1 MATRDDNDREGN
13 DKESQKNIIQSIVTN
28 KQNEEI
34 FSELLSGDNKIVR
47 TIFRNFLEKGHFQKI
62 RSLSQKEIML
72 WEDELCQEVDMTM
85 WKKDILGQLGKI
97 GYARAY
103 VKGIVRNKC
112 IDENRRLEKHVSMDL
127 ILEEKDYEIY

>member
-1 MATRDDNDREGN
+1 MATHDENGREGK
-13 DKESQKNIIQSIVTN
+13 DEDSQKNIMQSIVTN
-28 KQNEEI
+28 KRNEEI
-34 FSELLSGDNKIVR
+34 FLELLSGENKIVR

-85 WKKDILGQLGKI
+85 WKKDIIGQLGKI

-103 VKGIVRNKC
+103 VRGIVWNKS

-127 ILEEKDYEIY
+127 VLKEKDYEKY